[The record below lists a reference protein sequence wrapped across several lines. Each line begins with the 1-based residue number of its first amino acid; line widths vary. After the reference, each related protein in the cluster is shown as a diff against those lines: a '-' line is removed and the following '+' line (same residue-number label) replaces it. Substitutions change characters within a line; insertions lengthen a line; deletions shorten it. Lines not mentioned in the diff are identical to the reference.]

1 MVSFHA
7 EGDTSL
13 LLILKLLLV
22 VFVLSMVVVGVE
34 FIPRS
39 LLAENGGFPVL
50 KSLSSMKNM
59 VRL

>member
-13 LLILKLLLV
+13 LLILNLIV
-22 VFVLSMVVVGVE
+22 VFVLSMVVVGVV

-39 LLAENGGFPVL
+39 LLAGNGGFLVL
-50 KSLSSMKNM
+50 KPMPLGYS
-59 VRL
+59 